1 MPLSFRAFVTVNV
14 KVASAIVGAG
24 ERRMVRGHRR
34 DRPADADLTP
44 NGIVRD
50 AQATSQLIK
59 SEIFIVRQNYDRT
72 GEHSDQQPDTAALL
86 DHQPVPPRK
95 HEGRFDGRSF

>member
-1 MPLSFRAFVTVNV
+1 
-14 KVASAIVGAG
+14 
-24 ERRMVRGHRR
+24 MVRGHQR
-34 DRPADADLTP
+34 DRPAGADLTP